1 MKHVLFF
8 SLFLTAGS
16 HCSYNAQ
23 PTPNQALLQLREHPC
38 VRYGGNPNIVA
49 QSPTNSAEGYGSWT
63 VTDTTKEYL
72 NRDIKAK
79 EDAIIE
85 LNRKRS
91 FDITLVMHQYD
102 NSIKQ
107 WRKVS
112 TILPPGDNYPSRAAK
127 KRDLDIQQ
135 INLKYNRLINNL

>member
-23 PTPNQALLQLREHPC
+23 PTPNQVLIGAFSHPHM
-38 VRYGGNPNIVA
+38 RYGGNPNIVV
-49 QSPTNSAEGYGSWT
+49 QSPTNSAEGYVGWI

-72 NRDIKAK
+72 HRGIKAK

-91 FDITLVMHQYD
+91 FKIALVKHQYD
-102 NSIKQ
+102 DSIKQ

-112 TILPPGDNYPSRAAK
+112 TILPPGDNYPSRAAN
-127 KRDLDIQQ
+127 KRDLEFKQ
-135 INLKYNRLINNL
+135 INLEYDRLINNL